1 MSDTDKQVR
10 FEVVQFLDY
19 FATVDYEQR
28 VFRLGTNSE
37 AGAFVRGYPRRNGKQ
52 WRRFLIDDALDYLRK
67 IDE

>member
-1 MSDTDKQVR
+1 MSDTEKPDR

-28 VFRLGTNSE
+28 VFRLGTNSQ

-52 WRRFLIDDALDYLRK
+52 WRRFLIDDALDHLRK

>member
-1 MSDTDKQVR
+1 MSDTEKQAR
-10 FEVVQFLDY
+10 FEVVKFLDY

-28 VFRLGTNSE
+28 VFRMGKNSE

-67 IDE
+67 ID

>member
-1 MSDTDKQVR
+1 MSDTENTSR

>member
-1 MSDTDKQVR
+1 MSDTEKQAR
-10 FEVVQFLDY
+10 FEVVKFLDY

-52 WRRFLIDDALDYLRK
+52 WRRFLINNTLDFLRK